1 MNGNRTAQ
9 VAIIGAGIAG
19 IACARQLSAA
29 GLQPRLFDKGRR
41 PGGRLASREINTP
54 DGPRFVDHGA
64 QFFTARGAAFAE
76 EVAAFVRR
84 NKISPWSFRAQIRD
98 RNERRPLPDDTRF
111 VGVPCMNAW
120 AAELSK
126 DLDVA
131 SNTGVKAILSCG
143 NRHALRLQDNS
154 VSQHFDAV
162 ILAIPAPQA
171 ADLLADSAPGLAVA
185 ARSALFAPCWAAW
198 CALPSCSSH
207 AFDALRL
214 DDSGPLAWIARQKGG
229 PEDSESL
236 WLVHASAAWSRMHL
250 EDDPGMVGTSL
261 VAALQSELQVNACP
275 RLVGTHRWRHAL
287 VERALGVPFK
297 WDADLRLGTCGD
309 WHLGPRVEL
318 AWQSGHELARAVL
331 ISLDRGD

>member
-1 MNGNRTAQ
+1 MNGSQTPQ

-19 IACARQLSAA
+19 IACARELSAA
-29 GLQPRLFDKGRR
+29 GLQPKLFDKGRR
-41 PGGRLASREINTP
+41 PGGRLASREIGTP

-76 EVAAFVRR
+76 EVAAFVHQ
-84 NKISPWSFRAQIRD
+84 NKISPWSFRAQMRD
-98 RNERRPLPDDTRF
+98 RNGQRPLPDDTRF

-120 AAELSK
+120 AAELAK

-131 SNTGVKAILSCG
+131 SNTEVKAILSCG

-171 ADLLADSAPGLAVA
+171 ADMLADSAPGLAVA

-198 CALPSCSSH
+198 CALPSYPNH

-214 DDSGPLAWIARQKGG
+214 DDGGPLAWIARQSGG
-229 PEDSESL
+229 LEDMESL
-236 WLVHASAAWSRMHL
+236 WLVHASAAWSREHL
-250 EDDPGMVGTSL
+250 EDDAGIVAASL
-261 VAALQSELQVNACP
+261 TTALQSELKVNVRP
-275 RLVGTHRWRHAL
+275 RLIGTHRWRHAL
-287 VERALGVPFK
+287 VERALGAPFQ
-297 WDADLRLGTCGD
+297 WNADLRLGTCGD

-318 AWQSGHELARAVL
+318 AWQSGHELAGAML
-331 ISLDRGD
+331 ISLNRGD